1 MLTSDGFEDSK
12 HEATIVKDFSEK
24 TVKDFLRFVYSEN
37 LEKDDFTPELLLI
50 AEKYDVKKLI
60 QNCQDY
66 LSKALDSEN
75 AFEILKVAYM
85 TNQDCLM
92 KKTLN
97 LLMENPLNFISNEW
111 SQIVKTYPLLCDTL
125 RKIN

>member
-1 MLTSDGFEDSK
+1 MFTSDGFEDSK
-12 HEATIVKDFSEK
+12 DEATIIKDFSEK
-24 TVKDFLRFVYSEN
+24 TVEDFLRFVYSEN

-50 AEKYDVKKLI
+50 AEKYDFKKLF
-60 QNCQDY
+60 QTCQDY

-92 KKTLN
+92 KKTYN
-97 LLMENPLNFISNEW
+97 FLLENPSNFISNEW
-111 SQIVKTYPLLCDTL
+111 SQIVKAYPLLCDTL

>member
-12 HEATIVKDFSEK
+12 HEATVIKDFSEK
-24 TVKDFLRFVYSEN
+24 TVEDFLKSVYNET

-50 AEKYDVKKLI
+50 AEKYDFKKLI

-85 TNQDCLM
+85 TNQDSLM
-92 KKTLN
+92 KRTLN
-97 LLMENPLNFISNEW
+97 FLMENPSNFISNEW

-125 RKIN
+125 RQIK

>member
-1 MLTSDGFEDSK
+1 MFTSDGFENSK
-12 HEATIVKDFSEK
+12 DEATIVKDFSEK
-24 TVKDFLRFVYSEN
+24 TVEDFLRSVYNEN

-92 KKTLN
+92 KRTLN
-97 LLMENPLNFISNEW
+97 FLLENPSNFISNEW
-111 SQIVKTYPLLCDTL
+111 SQIVKAYPFLCDTL
-125 RKIN
+125 HKIN